1 MKIDIEQILR
11 NLEAKANTI
20 YFDKDRLKN
29 LLNAVKKK
37 MENNKTL
44 MEIWDD
50 IKLFIDLIK
59 DWMRGDYKEISQGSM
74 IMIIISLLYLVNPL
88 DIIPDFLVGGF
99 IDDLAVIAY
108 VIKKTSEELNIYKK
122 WRSVNNNDNVDKTEM
137 EDVIEMEEEVN
148 MEYGDIQD
156 E

>member
-1 MKIDIEQILR
+1 MRIDVEEILR
-11 NLEAKANTI
+11 SLEAKANTI

-29 LLNAVKKK
+29 LLNATKEKIEK
-37 MENNKTL
+37 NKTL

-50 IKLFIDLIK
+50 IKLFIDLIR
-59 DWMRGDYKEISQGSM
+59 DWMKGDYKEISQGTI

-108 VIKKTSEELNIYKK
+108 VIKRTSEELKAYEK
-122 WRSVNNNDNVDKTEM
+122 WRNEKDSDNMDKTSDENIIDM
-137 EDVIEMEEEVN
+137 EDEINV
-148 MEYGDIQD
+148 EYGDIED
-156 E
+156 